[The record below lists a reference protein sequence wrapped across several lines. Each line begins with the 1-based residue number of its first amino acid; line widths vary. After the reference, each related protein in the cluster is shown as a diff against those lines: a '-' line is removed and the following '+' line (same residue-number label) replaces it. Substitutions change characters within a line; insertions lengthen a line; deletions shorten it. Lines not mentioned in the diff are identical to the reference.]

1 MVLPENCM
9 DLMYNLE
16 QIEGLISYPDIL
28 YSIERSFL
36 IHSVKLM
43 NLIWS
48 SLSAIVHY
56 PVLIVKN
63 CRLVIYFTKKE
74 N

>member
-9 DLMYNLE
+9 DLMYNLK
-16 QIEGLISYPDIL
+16 QIEGLISYPGIL

-36 IHSVKLM
+36 IHSVKLV

-48 SLSAIVHY
+48 NLSAIVHY

-63 CRLVIYFTKKE
+63 CTLVIYFTKKE